1 MMNTELTRQYKL
13 PKSLSNKT
21 TTLIKV
27 AHQQPLV
34 IPDAQE
40 LQTIKADLE
49 VLLPLSENRAKD
61 LKRGLHHLDG
71 NIKIYDNQ
79 DDTMDKTR
87 IKQESEDFSETVFM
101 PKNEQQSRQAAL
113 ETIRRRRRKEESE
126 EGRHSEPPHTKLK
139 QLEPRAYESMSPPSE
154 VKKKK
159 QLIHARAQ
167 EEPDFIRVKAKDQV
181 PITTFWTAIDPYFR
195 PLAEEDRTFLMERA
209 DTSKAFLIPPLGE
222 HYQDQ
227 WSREDQLLQTKSPFS
242 ARINA
247 VDPQHIKLRYIKD
260 PITEDQLLQD
270 DLSSGSLTERLL
282 SSLVT
287 EDKKTDCPVIKQ
299 EEDEEEEDDDDEEE
313 DEEETEESTL
323 EIFHFEERLKREL
336 RYAGLFTEDDADWNA
351 REDDEICAELRA
363 LGRGY
368 KEQVEINDFRKKKL
382 LEVVDCQLQFE
393 QYRQVLDTLDSQ
405 VEQGYIKR
413 FRNQKSKKRKVP
425 TGQKSTLSENAVYA
439 MEKRMAW
446 IDALGGIFEDKNQT
460 MPSKS
465 IYSSDTSPT
474 TEENSSNN

>member
-1 MMNTELTRQYKL
+1 
-13 PKSLSNKT
+13 
-21 TTLIKV
+21 
-27 AHQQPLV
+27 
-34 IPDAQE
+34 
-40 LQTIKADLE
+40 
-49 VLLPLSENRAKD
+49 
-61 LKRGLHHLDG
+61 
-71 NIKIYDNQ
+71 
-79 DDTMDKTR
+79 
-87 IKQESEDFSETVFM
+87 
-101 PKNEQQSRQAAL
+101 
-113 ETIRRRRRKEESE
+113 
-126 EGRHSEPPHTKLK
+126 
-139 QLEPRAYESMSPPSE
+139 MSPPSE

-336 RYAGLFTEDDADWNA
+336 RYAGLFTEDDV
-351 REDDEICAELRA
+351 RVIVL
-363 LGRGY
+363 LYPYIYIY
-368 KEQVEINDFRKKKL
+368 KWLFRLIGMQERMMRFVQSCVLLDVDIRNKWKLMISEKKSCWKL
-382 LEVVDCQLQFE
+382 
-393 QYRQVLDTLDSQ
+393 
-405 VEQGYIKR
+405 
-413 FRNQKSKKRKVP
+413 
-425 TGQKSTLSENAVYA
+425 
-439 MEKRMAW
+439 W
-446 IDALGGIFEDKNQT
+446 IV
-460 MPSKS
+460 S
-465 IYSSDTSPT
+465 YSL
-474 TEENSSNN
+474 NNIGKY